1 MMTAI
6 RAVIF
11 DIDGT
16 LIDSVDFHAKA
27 WVEAFETFGHA
38 LLYDRVRRQIGKGGD
53 QLMPVFLPEAEIA
66 RIGKDLEDH
75 RARLLRERYL
85 PLFKPFEGVRAL
97 FERVLA
103 DGKQVALASSAKGQ
117 ELERYKVIARI
128 EDLIDAE
135 TSSDDAEKSKP
146 HPDIFQA
153 ALAKLGMAPERAIVV
168 GDTPYDAEAAAR
180 AGMRTIGVRC
190 GGWSDAEL
198 KQAGCTAVYAD
209 PADLL
214 ARYESS
220 PLTC

>member
-1 MMTAI
+1 MTAL

-27 WVEAFETFGHA
+27 WVEAFEAFGHA

-66 RIGKDLEDH
+66 RMGKDLEDY

-85 PLFKPFEGVRAL
+85 PLFQPFEGVRAL

-117 ELERYKVIARI
+117 ELERYKAIARI

-153 ALAKLGMAPERAIVV
+153 ALAKLGMAPEQAIVV